1 MNRGITGIFVI
12 LMSMALSA
20 CINDYSGDVGGASAG
35 GDGKVIGPVNENGRR
50 EYIAQCASCHGTD
63 GNGTPAGSSLVGCAT
78 CTSQS
83 VLADEISR
91 TMPIANV
98 NNCSGDCASDTAEYI
113 LQVFNDRIL
122 SGGTTSLEGVTNSP
136 QATTLRR
143 ATLQMTGR
151 MPTDAELA
159 LVNEKGDVGLSQALS
174 SMMEEEAFYQ
184 SLMEVFNEQLLT
196 DKYLS
201 SNLFEGGINLLDNED
216 FPKRKWYNDEYS
228 EDNESRMRS
237 CVRTITNDAVAREPL
252 ELIRYLSKNGKPHTE
267 FMTADYI
274 MVNWYSQKVY
284 EAELLDPDAKF
295 RELDTPVCADP
306 DRTSKSVSH
315 DPNDFKPARIKKELE
330 FENGGIPHS
339 GILTSAMFLN
349 RYPTTFTNR
358 NRHRSK
364 IVFDYFLDTDILQ
377 IQGDRPGDGIG
388 NGKPNPTL
396 LDPACYACH
405 QVMDPVASAFQHWT
419 ERGQYI
425 VTGSTSRNR
434 WDNAD
439 IEPAGLGGKKVPL
452 SGSTGYFRNMLQW
465 LGKEIANDPRFIRAT
480 VRTLYKGI
488 VGQDPL
494 IAPGESASDADK
506 QAFNSQRAIL
516 NAIGQAMVADGW
528 NLKTAVKGVIMSP
541 YYRASGVDSNT
552 LSSNSHIGS
561 SQFLSPEQLQR
572 KLKATF
578 GFVWDDLRWEN
589 NRLMLGGMDSD
600 SITER
605 IREPS
610 GLMIAIQNRM
620 AVEMACRG
628 VPYDFTWHNSKRRL
642 FPHVETSTQ
651 PVDTSGNPDQ
661 AGINAIKHNIQHL
674 HWRLTGE
681 SLPLNHAEIEASFQ
695 LFMDVFN
702 QGQQLLENNQDY
714 NPRPQYLVCR
724 AERDFRDDGRFGDR
738 FAHGDEIDE
747 VKIPPEQQ
755 RTRIRED
762 DNYVIRSWIAVVTY
776 LLSDYRFI
784 YQ

>member
-1 MNRGITGIFVI
+1 MNIGTTGIFVI
-12 LMSMALSA
+12 LMSLVLSA

-50 EYIAQCASCHGTD
+50 EYIAQCASCHGAD

-91 TMPIANV
+91 TMPIGNV
-98 NNCSGDCASDTAEYI
+98 NNCRGDCASDTAEYI

-143 ATLQMTGR
+143 AALQLNGR
-151 MPTDAELA
+151 MPTDTELA
-159 LVNEKGDVGLSQALS
+159 LVNDKGDIGLSQVLS
-174 SMMEEEAFYQ
+174 AMMEEPAFYQ
-184 SLMEVFNEQLLT
+184 TLMEVFNEQLLT

-216 FPKRKWYNDEYS
+216 FPERKWYNAAYTAA
-228 EDNESRMRS
+228 NENRIRS
-237 CVRTITNDAVAREPL
+237 CVRTITNDAVARAPL
-252 ELIRYLSKNGKPHTE
+252 ELVRYLSQNGKPHTD

-284 EAELLDPDAKF
+284 EAELIDPNATF
-295 RELDTPVCADP
+295 RELDSPVCSDP
-306 DRTSKSVSH
+306 SRTDVTLSH
-315 DPNDFKPARIKKELE
+315 DPNDFKPARITKDLE

-339 GILTSAMFLN
+339 GILTSVMFLN

-364 IVFDYFLDTDILQ
+364 IVFDYFLDTDILR

-419 ERGQYI
+419 DRGQYI

-439 IEPAGLGGKKVPL
+439 IEPAGLAGKKVPL

-494 IAPGESASDADK
+494 LAPGESASDADK
-506 QAFNSQRAIL
+506 QAFNSQRAVL

-528 NLKTAVKGVIMSP
+528 NLKTAIKGIIMSP
-541 YYRASGVDSNT
+541 YYRAADVDTSA
-552 LSSNSHIGS
+552 LSSNGHIGS
-561 SQFLSPEQLQR
+561 SQFLSPEQLQK

-578 GFVWDDLRWEN
+578 GFVWDDLRWEDH
-589 NRLMLGGMDSD
+589 RLMLGGMDSD

-642 FPHVETSTQ
+642 FPHVETSTR
-651 PVDTSGNPDQ
+651 PVDDDGNPDQ
-661 AGINAIKHNIQHL
+661 DGINAIKHNIQHL

-681 SLPLNHAEIEASFQ
+681 SLSLNHAEIEASFQ

-702 QGQQLLENNQDY
+702 LGQDMMENPGDY
-714 NPRPQYLVCR
+714 DPWPVHLACQAY
-724 AERDFRDDGRFGDR
+724 RDFRDNGSFGDR
-738 FAHGDEIDE
+738 FAHGAKIDD
-747 VKIPPEQQ
+747 VQIPPEQQ
-755 RTRIRED
+755 RTRITND
-762 DNYVIRSWIAVVTY
+762 DNYVVRSWIAVVTY